1 MVDRIVPATTDE
13 DRARI
18 SEALGVDDAW
28 PVTTEPFL
36 QWVVEEN
43 FPTGRPDW
51 ERFGVEMVKDVTP
64 FEEMKLR
71 LLNGAHSSIAYLGL
85 LLAMR
90 RCRKPSPI
98 R

>member
-18 SEALGVDDAW
+18 ADTLGVRDCW
-28 PVTTEPFL
+28 PVSTEPFL
-36 QWVVEEN
+36 QWVIEDH
-43 FPTGRPDW
+43 FPAGRPAW
-51 ERFGVEMVKDVTP
+51 ERFGVEMVADVAP

-71 LLNGAHSSIAYLGL
+71 LLNGAHSAIAISVCCSARPPCPKLS
-85 LLAMR
+85 
-90 RCRKPSPI
+90 PS